1 VPSPARDRREGSG
14 KRPSK
19 RKDIHERAL
28 GLLAVRQRSR
38 RELER
43 RLVQAGFEPDDV
55 SAELTRLEA
64 VGLVD
69 DEAFA
74 RAVVE
79 GRMGSRGESRR
90 VVAGRL
96 AQAGVASELAL
107 VALDEAPESEQDRA
121 DRVAESRVSRLEGLD
136 PQAAFQRLYGF
147 LARRGYPPDVARSA
161 ARRALAADVITD

>member
-1 VPSPARDRREGSG
+1 MAPARPEGGARRG
-14 KRPSK
+14 KK
-19 RKDIHERAL
+19 RDIHERAL

-43 RLVQAGFEPDDV
+43 RLVQAGFEPEDV
-55 SAELTRLEA
+55 SLELTRLET

-74 RAVVE
+74 RFVVE

-96 AQAGVASELAL
+96 AQAGVASDVARL
-107 VALDEAPESEQDRA
+107 ALDEAAEGEQERA
-121 DRVAESRVSRLEGLD
+121 DRLAEARAGRISGLD
-136 PQAAFQRLYGF
+136 PHAAFQRLYGF
-147 LARRGYPPDVARSA
+147 LARRGYPPDVARAA
-161 ARRALAADVITD
+161 ARRALGVQGVDA